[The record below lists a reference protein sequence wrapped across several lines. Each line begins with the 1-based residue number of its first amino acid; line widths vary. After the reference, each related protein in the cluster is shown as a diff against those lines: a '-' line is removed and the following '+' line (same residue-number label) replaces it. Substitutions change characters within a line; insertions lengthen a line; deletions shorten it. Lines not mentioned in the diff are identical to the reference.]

1 MRSNK
6 VTDEEIIEA
15 CKNAVSMRDA
25 YTKLGIA
32 PTTFKR
38 KAIKLGCYKTNQGGV
53 GIRKKSPSDTI
64 PVEDILAGKYPNFQ
78 TYKLKL
84 KLIVA
89 GIKEDCCEECGWHEK
104 PEGAEYTPC
113 ELHHI
118 DGNPHN
124 HSLENLKI
132 LCPNCHS
139 LTKTYR
145 FRKRA
150 K

>member
-1 MRSNK
+1 MKSKK

-15 CKNAVSMRDA
+15 CKNATSMRDA
-25 YTKLGIA
+25 YIKLGIA

-38 KAIKLGCYKTNQGGV
+38 RAMKLGCYKTNQGGK
-53 GIRKKSPSDTI
+53 GYRKEWCDGI
-64 PVEDILAGKYPNFQ
+64 PVEDILAGKYPDYQ

-84 KLIVA
+84 KLIKA
-89 GIKEDCCEECGWHEK
+89 GIKQDCCEECGWHEK
-104 PEGAEYTPC
+104 PDGAEYTPC